1 MTSEGDL
8 LWEPSAARI
17 DRARLTSFA
26 SWLGERG
33 RDVASYDAL
42 WEWSVADIDGFW
54 SAAAEWFGVRWQTAP
69 GQALTD
75 ASMPGAQ
82 WFPGGTLNYAEHA
95 LYPPCGVGKD
105 DLAVFFAR
113 EDGLEQTL
121 TWREL
126 RTRVAA
132 VRTALVRHGVG

>member
-42 WEWSVADIDGFW
+42 WEWSVADLDGFW

-82 WFPGGTLNYAEHA
+82 SF
-95 LYPPCGVGKD
+95 
-105 DLAVFFAR
+105 
-113 EDGLEQTL
+113 
-121 TWREL
+121 
-126 RTRVAA
+126 TRVTTFLAPFLAA
-132 VRTALVRHGVG
+132 HSPITEDDCPSVKLVRTM